1 VTILLAVSIVES
13 VEFLGLLVLI
23 GHLRMEEM
31 DTQMMVRRVTLIRKL
46 ASQKGFVEIVGRH
59 QQLLQMT
66 RIFEIDNNL
75 PLLLPRWNLRPT
87 APQILVNKNV
97 LLGVQSFTRM
107 EFQRPVVAFVQMWL
121 GRNLTDLQWQ
131 SHHHESVA
139 NPQGELHLA
148 LRRQTLRLPQLRE
161 NLQQHLH
168 AQLQLAHKL

>member
-1 VTILLAVSIVES
+1 LKLIVAQGVTILLAVSIVES

-75 PLLLPRWNLRPT
+75 LLPLPHWNLRLIVLQT
-87 APQILVNKNV
+87 LVSKSA
-97 LLGVQSFTRM
+97 LLG
-107 EFQRPVVAFVQMWL
+107 
-121 GRNLTDLQWQ
+121 DL
-131 SHHHESVA
+131 
-139 NPQGELHLA
+139 
-148 LRRQTLRLPQLRE
+148 
-161 NLQQHLH
+161 
-168 AQLQLAHKL
+168 